1 MSRRIAYLFVIASAA
16 TLAAPASAD
25 RECFD
30 NTCRMPE
37 VIELP
42 EAPPAAAEPSDPASI
57 DTASASAA
65 RAASAATA
73 TAPVPVVRRGEAP
86 DPIRPQMAVDA
97 LPRPALKPSPYRPVE
112 PARSVEAAAAPV
124 AKPVRATARPTPPR
138 QTDVPSEPVEV
149 VSRQYAQ
156 VEQQGYQQIYVPQT
170 QPGAGVVVVV
180 PGVQYGADGVGLKQ
194 GLQDSAW
201 ELCQKD
207 RRSEGRCTP
216 YDYQPYGAY
225 GYRPLG
231 SYRPQHAAPAYVYV
245 PDAKIIS
252 IDVSNESPI
261 SK

>member
-1 MSRRIAYLFVIASAA
+1 
-16 TLAAPASAD
+16 
-25 RECFD
+25 
-30 NTCRMPE
+30 MPE

-42 EAPPAAAEPSDPASI
+42 EAPPAAAEPGDPASI

-112 PARSVEAAAAPV
+112 PARSVETAAAPV
-124 AKPVRATARPTPPR
+124 AKPLRAAVRQAPR
-138 QTDVPSEPVEV
+138 QDVPSEPVEV
-149 VSRQYAQ
+149 VNRQYAA
-156 VEQQGYQQIYVPQT
+156 VEQQAYQQIYVPQT
-170 QPGAGVVVVV
+170 QPSAGVVVVV

-194 GLQDSAW
+194 GRQDSAW

-207 RRSEGRCTP
+207 RRSEGRCSAVRLP
-216 YDYQPYGAY
+216 ALWCVRL
-225 GYRPLG
+225 RPLG

-252 IDVSNESPI
+252 VDVSNERPI

>member
-1 MSRRIAYLFVIASAA
+1 MSRRIVYLFVVASAA

-42 EAPPAAAEPSDPASI
+42 EAPPAAAEPGDPASI

-112 PARSVEAAAAPV
+112 PARSVETAAAPV
-124 AKPVRATARPTPPR
+124 AKPLRAAVRQAPR
-138 QTDVPSEPVEV
+138 QGCSE
-149 VSRQYAQ
+149 RT
-156 VEQQGYQQIYVPQT
+156 G
-170 QPGAGVVVVV
+170 
-180 PGVQYGADGVGLKQ
+180 
-194 GLQDSAW
+194 
-201 ELCQKD
+201 
-207 RRSEGRCTP
+207 
-216 YDYQPYGAY
+216 
-225 GYRPLG
+225 
-231 SYRPQHAAPAYVYV
+231 
-245 PDAKIIS
+245 
-252 IDVSNESPI
+252 
-261 SK
+261 